1 MLFSFTVH
9 WCFDE
14 QPEISSGI
22 ICASSFGDAAEKIEK
37 DYFDNVDS
45 IEIKYLSESDYI
57 CLNDDHSIGE
67 IKDAFV
73 ID

>member
-9 WCFDE
+9 WYFDG
-14 QPEISSGI
+14 QPDSSSGI

-45 IEIKYLSESDYI
+45 VEIKWLSEYDYI
-57 CLNDDHSIGE
+57 LINDDHSINE
-67 IKDAFV
+67 INDTFV